1 MSLLYAPSI
10 LADSNVKQEGSFELT
25 LRPITRHPVHVEIT
39 GSTPGGQVGSCT
51 SLKPDI
57 SILMVYT
64 GTAMTVSLQENDK
77 LVPCFDIKTSLPS
90 GYFIF
95 SASSGVKVPSMFA
108 IRLFQLL
115 SSDSKD
121 GIS

>member
-1 MSLLYAPSI
+1 MTISL
-10 LADSNVKQEGSFELT
+10 
-25 LRPITRHPVHVEIT
+25 H
-39 GSTPGGQVGSCT
+39 
-51 SLKPDI
+51 
-57 SILMVYT
+57 
-64 GTAMTVSLQENDK
+64 ENDK

-108 IRLFQLL
+108 IRFFQLL
-115 SSDSKD
+115 SSDTKG